1 MTNSLDPN
9 SIAQSI
15 NTLADFCAQRD
26 FETLTQEEIQAKTDQ
41 NQVDVLVL
49 FGGTIVEGLNVLA
62 KAIENQVARTTV
74 IVGGAG
80 HTTNIL
86 RKTFASLF
94 EDDPAF
100 TFETLKGLSEAE
112 IFQKALGK
120 RYGLQ
125 ADFLETRSS
134 NCGNNITFLLDLLKE
149 KNIPCKSIVLCQ
161 DGTMQH
167 RMQATLKKEAPEMKI
182 YNFATYQVHVHPD
195 GQGGFALNEHPE
207 GMWTVD
213 RYVELLCGE
222 ISRLKDDENG
232 YGPKGKN
239 YIAHVDIP
247 EAVEQAFK
255 TLQKSNLF
263 TVRQAQTQFK
273 DPFEAIQSRKNAEGP
288 IRNLE
293 FPQLRMTNLT
303 AKR

>member
-1 MTNSLDPN
+1 MRKIL
-9 SIAQSI
+9 
-15 NTLADFCAQRD
+15 
-26 FETLTQEEIQAKTDQ
+26 KTGQ

-62 KAIENQVARTTV
+62 KAIENQTAKTTI

-80 HTTNIL
+80 HTTDAL
-86 RKTFASLF
+86 RKTFADRF

-100 TFETLKGLSEAE
+100 TFEVLKGLSEAE
-112 IFQKALGK
+112 IFQKALAK

-149 KNIPCKSIVLCQ
+149 KNTPCKSIVLCQ

-167 RMQATLKKEAPEMKI
+167 RMQATLEKEAPEIKI
-182 YNFATYQVHVHPD
+182 YNFATYQAHVHPNPD
-195 GQGGFALNEHPE
+195 SQGGFSLDTHPE
-207 GMWTVD
+207 GMWTVE

-232 YGPKGKN
+232 YGPNGKN

-247 EAVEQAFK
+247 ETVEQAFK
-255 TLQKSNLF
+255 TLQDSNLF
-263 TVRQAQTQFK
+263 TVRRAQTQFK
-273 DPFEAIQSRKNAEGP
+273 DPSEAV
-288 IRNLE
+288 
-293 FPQLRMTNLT
+293 
-303 AKR
+303 